1 MKEFLRKPYRFALL
15 YGTILVLFSGFVLLD
30 TFVIP
35 KGYGTA
41 EERDDRPGQTEA
53 RTDVAGT
60 STIRTEEPSDLPSGD
75 SSQDLEAP
83 EDSGSGSE
91 DFPSQP
97 EIGENYYRDE
107 NISVTLVETRHLN
120 TDVYVAEVKIRSAEY
135 LQTAFAEDTYGRNIK
150 EKTSDIAERVGA
162 ILAVNGDF
170 YGFRN
175 EGYVIRNGKLYREKK
190 LSSSRE
196 DLVIDENGLMYWIR
210 EGKVSAEDLW
220 NGGAEQ
226 VLSFGP
232 VLLDDSRV
240 QVTSA
245 DEIGKWDSNPR
256 TAIGMIEPLHYL
268 FVVSDGRTDRSAGL
282 SLVQL
287 AEFME
292 SWGCTFAY
300 NLDGGGS
307 ATMVFQGRLINKP
320 TTDGKSFGERKVS
333 DVVYIGY

>member
-1 MKEFLRKPYRFALL
+1 MQNLWYTSLKGCETMIFGKHINRYYLRFLP
-15 YGTILVLFSGFVLLD
+15 VLLLGVLALI
-30 TFVIP
+30 FVDYFQLKIP
-35 KGYGTA
+35 
-41 EERDDRPGQTEA
+41 E
-53 RTDVAGT
+53 
-60 STIRTEEPSDLPSGD
+60 
-75 SSQDLEAP
+75 
-83 EDSGSGSE
+83 
-91 DFPSQP
+91 
-97 EIGENYYRDE
+97 YYRMV
-107 NISVTLVETRHLN
+107 I
-120 TDVYVAEVKIRSAEY
+120 
-135 LQTAFAEDTYGRNIK
+135 
-150 EKTSDIAERVGA
+150 
-162 ILAVNGDF
+162 NGI
-170 YGFRN
+170 N